1 MLHKQFFLKIMVQN
15 YKISFVNARIKH
27 IKMKMKIK
35 QVENPFDTLIRAK
48 FLDFPPIR
56 LETITVR

>member
-15 YKISFVNARIKH
+15 YEFSFVNARIKH
-27 IKMKMKIK
+27 IKMKIK

-56 LETITVR
+56 LKTKAIVCI